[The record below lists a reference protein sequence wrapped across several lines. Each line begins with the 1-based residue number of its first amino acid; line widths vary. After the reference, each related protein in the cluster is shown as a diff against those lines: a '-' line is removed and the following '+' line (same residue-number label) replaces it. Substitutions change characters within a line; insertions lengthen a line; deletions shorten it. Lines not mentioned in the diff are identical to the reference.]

1 MTLRKYT
8 REYSVALAQR
18 LPLLSLH
25 ASGLDNKC
33 SVYPLTFDKNENM
46 AAKKKSVAMHT
57 NYLSACSFT
66 NSDMQVRKGPSRW
79 GSLPEGRLRG
89 GQLREHRGSFS
100 SVPFNRRGAQEEV
113 PIVPH

>member
-1 MTLRKYT
+1 M
-8 REYSVALAQR
+8 SVSH
-18 LPLLSLH
+18 PSMPTFGSSVFY

-66 NSDMQVRKGPSRW
+66 NSDMQVSAHRPLAEHVWECRVRCALGGAGSREGACHLSLITVLRKTIERKARPTA
-79 GSLPEGRLRG
+79 
-89 GQLREHRGSFS
+89 
-100 SVPFNRRGAQEEV
+100 V
-113 PIVPH
+113 

>member
-1 MTLRKYT
+1 MMLPKGNILKGLC
-8 REYSVALAQR
+8 EWESV
-18 LPLLSLH
+18 LLFCCPILTFDMPFFL

-66 NSDMQVRKGPSRW
+66 NSDMQVNKQPPGGPPRLESRVC
-79 GSLPEGRLRG
+79 GRELRG
-89 GQLREHRGSFS
+89 
-100 SVPFNRRGAQEEV
+100 
-113 PIVPH
+113 I